1 MKLIEIEKAT
11 YRKHL
16 NIIIVGFIAT
26 LLILALAYGQ
36 GLIMLFADNSIV
48 AETTV
53 NTASDVGG
61 LANEKA
67 NEAIAIEEP
76 APNNFKFNFF
86 GVLLALLTCV
96 FVLHKL
102 RASAFFKE
110 VYYVWQVKQLQN
122 LIYRKL
128 KKIKAAAENDDVD
141 ALIILSFYYASLKQV
156 YLLDDNTL
164 TMSKLNKDIS
174 ELNTRIENKS
184 LAITAAQFDK
194 ALLAN
199 Y

>member
-53 NTASDVGG
+53 NIASGDEG
-61 LANEKA
+61 LAKEKA
-67 NEAIAIEEP
+67 SEALASEET
-76 APNNFKFNFF
+76 APNNFKFNFL

-96 FVLHKL
+96 FALHKL
-102 RASAFFKE
+102 RASAFFRE

-128 KKIKAAAENDDVD
+128 KKIKAAAENDDVN
-141 ALIILSFYYASLKQV
+141 ALVILSFYYASLKQV

-174 ELNTRIENKS
+174 ELNTRIENKN
-184 LAITAAQFDK
+184 LAITADQFDK
-194 ALLAN
+194 AMLAN